1 MPTPP
6 TELARV
12 WLLKA
17 HSDLHTAIQI
27 GGLPDGHLDAGIY
40 HCQQAAEKA
49 LKGFLVFREM
59 AFEKIHDL
67 EKILQETTAVEPTF
81 RQLKIAAASLTP
93 YSFAYRYPSEQGFI
107 EPSREE
113 FDEAV
118 QQAQDIYDFVL
129 NLLPK
134 EARP

>member
-1 MPTPP
+1 MVDPTV
-6 TELARV
+6 ELVRV

-17 HSDLHTAIQI
+17 HGDLHTAIQI
-27 GGLPDGHLDAGIY
+27 GGLVDGHLDAGIY

-49 LKGFLVFREM
+49 LKGYLLFHEVT
-59 AFEKIHDL
+59 FEKVHDL
-67 EKILQETTAVEPTF
+67 RKLIKQTETIEPGFQQYRDAAVV
-81 RQLKIAAASLTP
+81 LTP
-93 YSFAYRYPSEQGFI
+93 YAAAYRYPGEFATL

-118 QQAQDIYDFVL
+118 RQAQAIHDFVL

>member
-1 MPTPP
+1 MADPTV
-6 TELARV
+6 ELVRI

-40 HCQQAAEKA
+40 HCQQAAEKV
-49 LKGFLVFREM
+49 LKGYLLFREVS
-59 AFEKIHDL
+59 FEKTHDL
-67 EKILQETTAVEPTF
+67 KKLLRQAEPLAAGFDQFQETAAV
-81 RQLKIAAASLTP
+81 LTP
-93 YSFAYRYPSEQGFI
+93 YAAAYRYPGEFATL

-113 FDEAV
+113 FAEAV
-118 QQAQDIYDFVL
+118 RQAQAIYDFVL

>member
-1 MPTPP
+1 MADPT
-6 TELARV
+6 TELTGV

-17 HSDLHTAIQI
+17 YGDLHTAIQI
-27 GGLPDGHLDAGIY
+27 GGLAEGHLDAGIY

-49 LKGFLVFREM
+49 LKGYLLFRGVS
-59 AFEKIHDL
+59 FEKIHDL
-67 EKILQETTAVEPTF
+67 KKLVRQAEPLAAGFDQF
-81 RQLKIAAASLTP
+81 RESAAMLTP
-93 YSFAYRYPSEQGFI
+93 YAATYRYPGEFATL
-107 EPSREE
+107 EPSRAE

-118 QQAQDIYDFVL
+118 RLAQSIYDFVL